1 MSLGITYSLV
11 SDLRILNGNAVALHE
26 AIVLFLLPFYFLS
39 QSKVI
44 ITYLLSN
51 VFRLKY

>member
-26 AIVLFLLPFYFLS
+26 AIGLLPFYHFTLLPFYFLS
-39 QSKVI
+39 QSNY
-44 ITYLLSN
+44 YLSS
-51 VFRLKY
+51 